1 MTGAKSYRKAWDAS
15 AARALW
21 TESRVVM
28 PVKSDP
34 DRPPNPVDVHV
45 GLQVRFRRKALKMS
59 QEKLADALGLTFQQ
73 VQKYERGANR
83 ISASK
88 LYEIARA
95 LRVSIAWF
103 FEGLSDPTA
112 DPGDGVGESP
122 TQPFAHS
129 FLMSQEGVD
138 LANLF
143 PRLSQ
148 RRVRRRLVELVRSLV
163 EDGEAEPVEAEG

>member
-1 MTGAKSYRKAWDAS
+1 MGGRCRP
-15 AARALW
+15 ARARGRH
-21 TESRVVM
+21 TM
-28 PVKSDP
+28 DNKTDP
-34 DRPPNPVDVHV
+34 DRSPNPIDVHV
-45 GLQVRFRRKALKMS
+45 GLQVRLRRKELKIS
-59 QEKLADALGLTFQQ
+59 QEKLAEALGLTFQQ

-112 DPGDGVGESP
+112 EPVDGAEEGE
-122 TQPFAHS
+122 TAPFAHN

-143 PRLSQ
+143 PRLPQ
-148 RRVRRRLVELVRSLV
+148 RRVRRRLVELVR
-163 EDGEAEPVEAEG
+163 

>member
-1 MTGAKSYRKAWDAS
+1 MP
-15 AARALW
+15 
-21 TESRVVM
+21 VM
-28 PVKSDP
+28 PDP
-34 DRPPNPVDVHV
+34 IRSPNPIDVHV
-45 GLQVRFRRKALKMS
+45 GLQVRLRRKALKIS
-59 QEKLADALGLTFQQ
+59 QEKLAEALGLTFQQ

-112 DPGDGVGESP
+112 EPVDGAEEGE
-122 TQPFAHS
+122 TAPFAHN

-143 PRLSQ
+143 PRLPQ

-163 EDGEAEPVEAEG
+163 EEGEVEPAPAEALAEADA

>member
-1 MTGAKSYRKAWDAS
+1 MQQISDQD
-15 AARALW
+15 RA
-21 TESRVVM
+21 
-28 PVKSDP
+28 
-34 DRPPNPVDVHV
+34 PNPIDVHV
-45 GLQVRFRRKALKMS
+45 GLQVRLRRKELKIS

-95 LRVSIAWF
+95 LHVPIGWF

-112 DPGDGVGESP
+112 DGGVELGYGIP
-122 TQPFAHS
+122 LAQS
-129 FLMSQEGVD
+129 FLTTQDGID

-143 PRLSQ
+143 PKIAP
-148 RRVRRRLVELVRSLV
+148 RRVRRRIVDLVRAMV
-163 EDGEAEPVEAEG
+163 EDERDPEPIVAG

>member
-1 MTGAKSYRKAWDAS
+1 MNSNK
-15 AARALW
+15 
-21 TESRVVM
+21 
-28 PVKSDP
+28 DP
-34 DRPPNPVDVHV
+34 DRTPNPIDVHV
-45 GLQVRFRRKALKMS
+45 GLQVRLRRKELKIS
-59 QEKLADALGLTFQQ
+59 QEKLAETLGLTFQQ
-73 VQKYERGANR
+73 VQKYERGTNR

-103 FEGLSDPTA
+103 FEGLA
-112 DPGDGVGESP
+112 DPAAGPLDGVAEDEAP
-122 TQPFAHS
+122 PFAHN

-143 PRLSQ
+143 PRLPQ

-163 EDGEAEPVEAEG
+163 EDGEVEPAPLEALAEADA

>member
-1 MTGAKSYRKAWDAS
+1 
-15 AARALW
+15 
-21 TESRVVM
+21 M

-34 DRPPNPVDVHV
+34 ARSPNPIDIHV
-45 GLQVRFRRKALKMS
+45 GLQVRLRRKALKIS
-59 QEKLADALGLTFQQ
+59 QEKLAESLGLTFQQ

-95 LRVSIAWF
+95 LRVSVTWF
-103 FEGLSDPTA
+103 FEGLGDPTA
-112 DPGDGVGESP
+112 EPVDGAEEVDAP
-122 TQPFAHS
+122 PFAHN

-143 PRLSQ
+143 PRLAQ

-163 EDGEAEPVEAEG
+163 EDGESEPAMAEAEA